1 MNNLNSQNYGVPAK
15 TVEKKSLIDEKL
27 RQVYD
32 FHRMV
37 RVSKDAK
44 RYKRND
50 IRFDKKSRK
59 KLGSPLMVGEKVLVL
74 AKRLRK
80 KYPPGSLYQSTTE
93 NISFFNIE
101 EIFIMRKVLST
112 EDSYNYWVSKTSD
125 GKIINKRFLWQELF
139 ALKNQFD

>member
-50 IRFDKKSRK
+50 IRFDKKNSQKTRQSIDGRRK
-59 KLGSPLMVGEKVLVL
+59 SVSSSQTTKK
-74 AKRLRK
+74 KRRT
-80 KYPPGSLYQSTTE
+80 G
-93 NISFFNIE
+93 
-101 EIFIMRKVLST
+101 
-112 EDSYNYWVSKTSD
+112 
-125 GKIINKRFLWQELF
+125 
-139 ALKNQFD
+139 